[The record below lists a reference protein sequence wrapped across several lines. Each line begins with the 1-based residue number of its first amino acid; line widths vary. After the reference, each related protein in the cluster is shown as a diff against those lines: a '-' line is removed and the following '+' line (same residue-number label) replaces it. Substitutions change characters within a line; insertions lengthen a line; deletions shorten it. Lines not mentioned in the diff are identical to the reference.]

1 MSDGTNGSHGTH
13 GPQHTHGSYG
23 SCFDTLGAQYIDGEW
38 RAGTGSW
45 DIVDFNPYDGEK
57 LASITVAGVDEID
70 QAYRAAERA
79 QPSWAA
85 VNPYRRRLVFE
96 RALRVIDDNEPEL
109 TAAITAECGGT
120 AVKAAFE
127 LHLAREFLREAIQ
140 LALRAEGRILPAPD
154 DTRENRLY
162 RVPVG
167 VVGVISPFNFPFLL
181 SIKSV
186 APALALGNAVVLKP
200 HQNTPICGG
209 GLVAKLFED
218 AGLPG
223 GVLNVVVTD
232 IAEIG
237 DALIEHPVPKVISFT
252 GSDKVGRHVATV
264 AASHFKRTILELGG
278 NSALI
283 VLDDADVDYA
293 VDAAVFSR
301 FIHQGQVCMAA
312 NRVLVDRSVEREFT
326 EKFVAKVRTLK
337 VGDPGDP
344 ATHIGPLINSGQA
357 EAITS
362 LVDQTVADGATALLR
377 GRTDGTLVGPSVLTG
392 LPADS
397 PILAQEIFGPVALII
412 PFDGED
418 EAVRLANAT
427 PYGLSGAVHTG
438 DVERGVRVAQRIE
451 TGMIHVN
458 DSTVHDEA
466 IVPFGGEKHSGVGRL
481 NGDSMVDAFTT
492 TKWISIQHGRSSF
505 PF

>member
-1 MSDGTNGSHGTH
+1 MSYFTDLA
-13 GPQHTHGSYG
+13 Q
-23 SCFDTLGAQYIDGEW
+23 QYIDGEW
-38 RAGTGSW
+38 RAGGGSW
-45 DIVDFNPYDGEK
+45 DIIDFNPYNEEK
-57 LASITVAGVDEID
+57 LASITVATVEEID

-79 QPSWAA
+79 QRAWADT
-85 VNPYRRRLVFE
+85 NPYTRRAVFE
-96 RALRVIDDNEPEL
+96 RALRLIEEREAEITEAIIAEL
-109 TAAITAECGGT
+109 GGT
-120 AVKAAFE
+120 RTKAGFE
-127 LHLAREFLREAIQ
+127 LHLAKEFMREAVN
-140 LALRAEGRILPAPD
+140 LALRPEGRILPSPVD
-154 DTRENRLY
+154 GKENRLY

-200 HQNTPICGG
+200 HQNTPILGG
-209 GLVAKLFED
+209 SLVAKIFED
-218 AGLPG
+218 AGLPAG
-223 GVLNVVVTD
+223 LLNVVITD

-252 GSDKVGRHVATV
+252 GSDRVGRHVATV
-264 AASHFKRTILELGG
+264 CAANFKRSVLELGG

-301 FIHQGQVCMAA
+301 FVHQGQVCMAA
-312 NRVLVDRSVEREFT
+312 NRVLVDRAVEREFT

-337 VGDPGDP
+337 AGDPADP
-344 ATHIGPLINSGQA
+344 ATHIGPLINASQA
-357 EAITS
+357 EAVTT
-362 LVDQTVADGATALLR
+362 LVDQTVGAGATALVR
-377 GRTDGTLVGPSVLTG
+377 GAAEGNVVSPTVLADV
-392 LPADS
+392 PADS
-397 PILAQEIFGPVALII
+397 PVLGQEIFGPVVMLI

-418 EAVRLANAT
+418 EAVRIANDT

-438 DVERGVRVAQRIE
+438 DVERGVRIAQRIH
-451 TGMIHVN
+451 TGMIHIN
-458 DSTVHDEA
+458 DGTVHDEP

-481 NGDSMVDAFTT
+481 NGESTVDAFTT
-492 TKWISIQHGRSSF
+492 YKWISIQHGRSRF